1 MIRLETFDFG
11 SGRTYSDYLFLAL
24 AVFRMKGYVA
34 GFITVVLTVLVAL
47 FAYKMPFK
55 MAMAATGYG
64 FCTGYGQLL
73 GLSLCRYFYIK
84 FL

>member
-1 MIRLETFDFG
+1 MDFG
-11 SGRTYSDYLFLAL
+11 DGRTYSDYLFLS
-24 AVFRMKGYVA
+24 FSSFPHEGYVA

-47 FAYKMPFK
+47 FAYKMPFA

-73 GLSLCRYFYIK
+73 GLSLCPYFYIK